1 MAGKNQISEFYNV
14 KHTAVNCLAK
24 LYTDSTRIDQIK
36 IKSHATIGDNSR
48 IRISDYEDVQNL
60 ES

>member
-1 MAGKNQISEFYNV
+1 MAGKNQISEFYNI
-14 KHTAVNCLAK
+14 KHIAVNWLAE
-24 LYTDSTRIDQIK
+24 LYTDSTRIDQIN